1 MKQFYDV
8 YADQPKLAALLRVLP
23 WTHNLMILG
32 QNKRPEEREFYLRL
46 AVKAKWSSRELA
58 HQIKTAAFERTI
70 LSDKKLAALPRLLP
84 QDASGFFKDRREPD
98 NIGIAMPVGWDQSG
112 APATEQEPQ
121 VRAGRRASDAKMAEP
136 GVSFRHLDW
145 LDYANLGFFSVLA
158 AGFGAAF
165 WLSPPC
171 PWRRIAIQRND
182 GDLHLVFAGVVPRKT
197 HRWPGAYLRDSLFAR
212 FPTSAMARRAFPW
225 LAPKR
230 LPSPIRQG
238 R

>member
-1 MKQFYDV
+1 VAPQEAPDLKGFSASNLWRIEQFYDV
-8 YADQPKLAALLRVLP
+8 YVNKPKLAPQVRVLA
-23 WTHNLMILG
+23 WTHNLMIMG
-32 QNKRPEEREFYLRL
+32 QNKRPEEREFYLML
-46 AVKAKWSSRELA
+46 AVRAKCSSCELA
-58 HQIKTAAFERTI
+58 LQIKTTAFERTI
-70 LSDKKLAALPRLLP
+70 LSDQKLAALPRLLP

-136 GVSFRHLDW
+136 GVSLRHLDW

-197 HRWPGAYLRDSLFAR
+197 HG
-212 FPTSAMARRAFPW
+212 
-225 LAPKR
+225 
-230 LPSPIRQG
+230 
-238 R
+238 